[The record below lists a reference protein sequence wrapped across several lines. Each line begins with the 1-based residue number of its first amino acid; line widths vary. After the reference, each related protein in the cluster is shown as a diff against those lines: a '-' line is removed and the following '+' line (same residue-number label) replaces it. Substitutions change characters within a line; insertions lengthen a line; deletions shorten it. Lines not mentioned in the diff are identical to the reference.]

1 VIRDNDACQ
10 HGGGGLWVTGGAP
23 VFENVRITG
32 NAAVEEYGVT
42 WGGGAWLDDTDASFT
57 NVVIA
62 SNQSWGISASYGG
75 GVYVDDGNPT
85 FTNVVIKGN
94 TAETSGGGVYVDS
107 RGPTFRYSDIYGNSP
122 DDTSGFADPTGT
134 DGNVSVN
141 PDFYDAALH
150 LDTTSPLVDAGDP
163 SILDPD
169 GSTSDIGWFGGPGA
183 DLLDLDGDGWPS
195 WWLPGPYDA
204 TSSPGLDCDDE
215 DDAIYPGSGC

>member
-1 VIRDNDACQ
+1 
-10 HGGGGLWVTGGAP
+10 
-23 VFENVRITG
+23 
-32 NAAVEEYGVT
+32 
-42 WGGGAWLDDTDASFT
+42 
-57 NVVIA
+57 
-62 SNQSWGISASYGG
+62 
-75 GVYVDDGNPT
+75 
-85 FTNVVIKGN
+85 
-94 TAETSGGGVYVDS
+94 VYVDS